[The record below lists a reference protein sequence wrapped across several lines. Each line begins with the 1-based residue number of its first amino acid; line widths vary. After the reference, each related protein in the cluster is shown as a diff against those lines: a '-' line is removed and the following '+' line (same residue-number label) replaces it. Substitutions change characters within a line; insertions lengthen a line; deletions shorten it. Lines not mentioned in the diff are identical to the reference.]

1 MAISKEIA
9 RAQRLGLLPY
19 AQYRSLR
26 LRNRFFKVANLLGPE
41 RHECPCCGWRGMRF
55 LDYIRENV
63 IVEAS
68 VCPRCRSH
76 ARHRALVVYIEELL
90 RAMPEHSSI
99 LHFAPERALARA
111 FASHRKHLYVGVDIG
126 RRAVSA
132 RADMTAIPFRSCA
145 FDLVLSSHVLE
156 HVEDER
162 AALDEIARVLAP
174 GGCAVIMVPMVPN
187 WREMPTVEFG
197 RANYQGH
204 WRQYGSDLAAR
215 IDACGLRCAIVQ
227 PGERAAREL
236 RVRYEI
242 TDVPIF
248 VATKPA

>member
-1 MAISKEIA
+1 MAIGREIE

-41 RHECPCCGWRGMRF
+41 RHQCPCCGWRGMRF
-55 LDYIRENV
+55 LDYIREDV
-63 IVEAS
+63 IVPAS
-68 VCPRCRSH
+68 VCLRCRSH
-76 ARHRALVVYIEELL
+76 ARHRVLVLYLEELL

-99 LHFAPERALARA
+99 LHFAPERALSRV
-111 FASHRKHLYVGVDIG
+111 FESHRKFLYVGVDIG
-126 RRAVSA
+126 RRAISA
-132 RADMTAIPFRSCA
+132 RADMTAIPFRSYA

-162 AALDEIARVLAP
+162 AALDEIARVLTP

-187 WREMPTVEFG
+187 WRQMPTVEFG

-227 PGERAAREL
+227 PGEYAPREL
-236 RVRYEI
+236 CLRYEI